1 MSSNL
6 TSGFIDIA
14 TYGEMESKL
23 YGGQT
28 AMTYFVR
35 NTQKSTWFTQVP
47 CSLSK
52 QGTSGFGGTSTF
64 QVSRAGDYLL
74 GTYLDVTLTGPS
86 FDAWSSTTETNPAY
100 NKIAG
105 AFWAKD
111 IGNTMIEEVNL
122 TFNDLVAVKMSG
134 EHLNFWSKFTVPA
147 GKRDVY
153 RKMIGGGLYETADD
167 GSTVFTA
174 GLPAAFNSTSHS
186 NGVPTKYSS
195 LDTSA
200 DTGTG
205 TPSAGSAVASMASA
219 NPNAAIASRNPATF
233 MSFQSGHSLGGEFLA
248 SNSINTSKSTLQQ
261 ANNDAKAWTGTVHNL
276 SVPIP
281 FFFGR
286 DSGLALPT
294 AALPY
299 NDMKINVK
307 LRNHADLI
315 TYTNLNGQVM
325 QAPSTMSAAPTVQ
338 LECHANYAIVTND
351 ERTLMGAAPRDI
363 VIEQSV
369 KCTSADVAP
378 SVRKANLDL
387 RLSHSVKALF
397 FGVRQNNPLAT
408 LATTKVNDADS
419 NVGATSMV
427 PLDTNL
433 FDDTTVLNTV
443 TNSGLYAGDSSLQKN
458 VIPTCSSASRRP
470 GSRLAAYD
478 EFTHD
483 AAEEWLRRHSN
494 VSVSDDVF
502 FNSLSDFLAPDD
514 IGANFDADVGA
525 TGSVL
530 TQVYAALK
538 AGVSTGDTPLPGV
551 GETERDALGAVTI
564 AAAPKFG
571 SGAAT
576 PLTPSYA
583 SAIVSRLRGANGLDL
598 LRQLVQDVNKLKGN
612 VFDAEQG
619 RMVSY
624 NPIKDVVVKYENT
637 IRLSESGSYF
647 TQMQPYMH
655 ADVIPDEKGYHCYS
669 YALNLASVEP
679 QGSTNYGKLTNVSL
693 DATLWRATASDA
705 QTALANVGGDA
716 LASAASKFGDFPS
729 YDHANAQAQQRTLD
743 VTAVNWNMCRISGGA
758 LGFPIL

>member
-52 QGTSGFGGTSTF
+52 QGTSGFGSTSTF
-64 QVSRAGDYLL
+64 QISRAGDYLL
-74 GTYLDVTLTGPS
+74 GTYLDVTLTGPN
-86 FDAWSSTTETNPAY
+86 FDAWTSSTETNPAY

-111 IGNTMIEEVNL
+111 IGNTMIEEVSL

-174 GLPAAFNSTSHS
+174 GLPAAFNGTTLS
-186 NGVPTKYSS
+186 NGVPTKIAS
-195 LDTSA
+195 LDTTA
-200 DTGTG
+200 ATTTPATTGVVTV
-205 TPSAGSAVASMASA
+205 SSMASA
-219 NPNAAIASRNPATF
+219 NPNAAIASRAPATF
-233 MSFQSGHSLGGEFLA
+233 MTFEAGHAPGSEFLTG
-248 SNSINTSKSTLQQ
+248 NSINTSKSTLQH
-261 ANNDAKAWTGTVHNL
+261 ADFDKKAWTGTVHKL

-307 LRNHADLI
+307 LRPSSDLI

-325 QAPSTMSAAPTVQ
+325 SPPNSLTVQPAIQ

-369 KCTSADVAP
+369 KCTSAEIGGTHK
-378 SVRKANLDL
+378 KANLDL

-397 FGVRQNNPLAT
+397 FGVRQNDPLVT

-419 NVGATSMV
+419 NVGATTMV
-427 PLDTNL
+427 PVDTDLLN
-433 FDDTTVLNTV
+433 DTTVNGKVVNTGV
-443 TNSGLYAGDSSLQKN
+443 YAGDSSLAKN

-470 GSRLAAYD
+470 GSRFAAYD
-478 EFTHD
+478 EFTAD
-483 AAEEWLRRHSN
+483 AAEEWLRRHTN

-502 FNSLSDFLAPDD
+502 FNSLSDFLSPDS
-514 IGANFDADVGA
+514 IGAFSAESGA
-525 TGSVL
+525 TGNAL
-530 TQVYAALK
+530 TNIYTNYGNTTVT
-538 AGVSTGDTPLPGV
+538 TGT
-551 GETERDALGAVTI
+551 DALVGIGYTTRIADGTPTFTVTQ
-564 AAAPKFG
+564 FG
-571 SGAAT
+571 SGT
-576 PLTPSYA
+576 PTAVPKSYV

-612 VFDAEQG
+612 VFDASKG

-624 NPIKDVVVKYENT
+624 NPIKDVVVKYENA

-693 DATLWRATASDA
+693 DATLWR
-705 QTALANVGGDA
+705 QTSGDVTTPLSNVAGDA

-729 YDHANAQAQQRTLD
+729 YDHANAQAQQRVLD

>member
-74 GTYLDVTLTGPS
+74 GTYLDVTLTGPN

-100 NKIAG
+100 NKVAG

-174 GLPAAFNSTSHS
+174 GLPAAFNATTNS
-186 NGVPTKYSS
+186 NGVPTKYAS
-195 LDTSA
+195 LDTSLA
-200 DTGTG
+200 TGELPG
-205 TPSAGSAVASMASA
+205 DGLKVKSMASA
-219 NPNAAIASRNPATF
+219 NPNAAIASRAPDTF
-233 MSFQSGHSLGGEFLA
+233 MKFQDGHAPGSEFLGG
-248 SNSINTSKSTLQQ
+248 NSINTSKSTLQR
-261 ANNDAKAWTGTVHNL
+261 ADNEAKPWKGTVHNL

-307 LRNHADLI
+307 LRNFEQLI
-315 TYTNLNGQVM
+315 TYTNLNGHAMPQ
-325 QAPSTMSAAPTVQ
+325 PTEKFTPPTINV
-338 LECHANYAIVTND
+338 ECHANYAIVTND

-369 KCTSADVAP
+369 KCTSADIAP
-378 SVRKANLDL
+378 NVSKANLDL

-397 FGVRQNNPLAT
+397 FGVRQNNPNAT
-408 LATTKVNDADS
+408 LATEEVNDADK
-419 NVGATSMV
+419 NVGATTMV
-427 PLDTNL
+427 PADTDLLN
-433 FDDTTVLNTV
+433 DTQVALTVKNK
-443 TNSGLYAGDSSLQKN
+443 GLYAGDSSLSLN
-458 VIPTCSSASRRP
+458 AVPTCSSASRRP
-470 GSRLAAYD
+470 GSRFAAYD
-478 EFTHD
+478 EFTSD
-483 AAEEWLRRHSN
+483 AAAEWLRRHTN

-502 FNSLSDFLAPDD
+502 FNSLSDFLAPDN
-514 IGANFDADVGA
+514 IGGAFTPESGA
-525 TGSVL
+525 TGSAL
-530 TQVYAALK
+530 TNIYTQLAASI
-538 AGVSTGDTPLPGV
+538 STGANVPDGIGV
-551 GETERDALGAVTI
+551 TTRDASGTI
-564 AAAPKFG
+564 TFVAPKFG
-571 SGAAT
+571 TGAAAAV
-576 PLTPSYA
+576 PAPYA

-612 VFDAEQG
+612 VFDAEKG
-619 RMVSY
+619 RLVSY

-693 DATLWRATASDA
+693 DATLWRNA
-705 QTALANVGGDA
+705 QNDNDTLLNTRVGGDS
-716 LASAASKFGDFPS
+716 LGSATSKFGPFPC
-729 YDHANAQAQQRTLD
+729 YDHSHAPAHARTLD